1 MTDEAKKRGRWQ
13 GHAWILAGR
22 KPALAAA
29 QGHGPRRL
37 CLHRRTRRFS
47 VPPSGAHA
55 GAGVGNGKKSCA
67 FHFFNRGNRSKKKS
81 HLKRPRDPL
90 RSQLPTS
97 GLSRAAAAAFTHAR
111 SSQHP
116 APHFRVPAAAAAAAS
131 LPGKP
136 PSFLRVAGEGAAPRA
151 CSEHVPAAVP
161 ARPRCRWPARKQAVL
176 ASRGKQAARPGN
188 PREGVLLLRPP
199 VPDVVRLGL
208 RASLTR
214 GVRFLRD
221 LSPTRLLIAGLGL
234 PTGWGADVT

>member
-1 MTDEAKKRGRWQ
+1 MDSGRQETSLGRRAGSWPPAPLSAPQDQAFLRPALGRARRSRGRK
-13 GHAWILAGR
+13 R
-22 KPALAAA
+22 KEV
-29 QGHGPRRL
+29 L
-37 CLHRRTRRFS
+37 CIS
-47 VPPSGAHA
+47 
-55 GAGVGNGKKSCA
+55 
-67 FHFFNRGNRSKKKS
+67 FFQPCQPKQKKS

-234 PTGWGADVT
+234 PTGWGAEVTWCQM

>member
-1 MTDEAKKRGRWQ
+1 MGDEAKERGRWQ

-67 FHFFNRGNRSKKKS
+67 FHFFNLVNRSKKKS

-97 GLSRAAAAAFTHAR
+97 GLSRAAAAAFTRAR

-116 APHFRVPAAAAAAAS
+116 SPRFRVPAAAAAAAS
-131 LPGKP
+131 RRGSRPLSSAWPVKEQP
-136 PSFLRVAGEGAAPRA
+136 PRA

-161 ARPRCRWPARKQAVL
+161 ARPCCRWPGAEAGGARERWPA
-176 ASRGKQAARPGN
+176 G
-188 PREGVLLLRPP
+188 RPP
-199 VPDVVRLGL
+199 RGTHE
-208 RASLTR
+208 RAFCLFDQECPAWS
-214 GVRFLRD
+214 
-221 LSPTRLLIAGLGL
+221 
-234 PTGWGADVT
+234 GWGFRPRSHVGSGSCAISPCQRVWERKSPETPGEL